1 MTFLRKRFADF
12 VIFFCNSQSWRSCF
26 WQEVLLYINNC
37 PEWVSRWLLLLF
49 HQLTSPLLPKPGS
62 VCLPG
67 CRNLGSPAPVGL
79 ARALR
84 GLRTQ
89 QSTANSPLRREAA
102 RVRFLPHTCETNSF
116 LFGFS
121 VRSIPTGSRKA
132 TDPQSL
138 HQHTQNKWLRV
149 PFLSDRMLRK

>member
-12 VIFFCNSQSWRSCF
+12 VIFFQTSQSWRSCF

-37 PEWVSRWLLLLF
+37 LEWVSRWLLLLF
-49 HQLTSPLLPKPGS
+49 HQLTSPLLPKLVS

-79 ARALR
+79 AGAPRSV
-84 GLRTQ
+84 RTQ
-89 QSTANSPLRREAA
+89 QSTANSPRQGEAA
-102 RVRFLPHTCETNSF
+102 QDRLLPQICETGFF
-116 LFGFS
+116 LFRPS
-121 VRSIPTGSRKA
+121 VLINPHRESEGL
-132 TDPQSL
+132 SL
-138 HQHTQNKWLRV
+138 HQHTQNKWFRV